1 MPSGV
6 RGPVDNPPCSR
17 HLVLP
22 VIGCSWQGAPDPVLA
37 RQSLVSFGSVL
48 FVLVMALAAAPEF
61 LNGFLKFGTQMEFQ
75 LIGRL
80 TDIGRTSSVRNIFIA
95 LVFVDST
102 RLVEH
107 CVNRGHLN
115 LRDDEKRLSMRA

>member
-1 MPSGV
+1 M
-6 RGPVDNPPCSR
+6 
-17 HLVLP
+17 
-22 VIGCSWQGAPDPVLA
+22 
-37 RQSLVSFGSVL
+37 VSFGSVL

-61 LNGFLKFGTQMEFQ
+61 LNRFLKFGTQMELQ

-80 TDIGRTSSVRNIFIA
+80 TDIGRASSVRNIFIA

-107 CVNRGHLN
+107 CVNRGNLN
-115 LRDDEKRLSMRA
+115 LSDDEKRLSMRA